1 MGRSPARGRGWLA
14 DAGRR
19 GEGTVLL
26 EQSRL
31 GNKAGEVGRNLA
43 QGWGAG
49 GFGALEPGD

>member
-14 DAGRR
+14 GAGRR